1 MRVRSDGKL
10 FRSREEWVEL
20 ISRFESSGQKGP
32 EFCRNEGIVPTVLYK
47 WRMKL
52 RQSPEAK
59 LELIEAKLPQRLV
72 VQDSKENYEI
82 RVKNGRTIGVSHSF
96 NPNVLSELI
105 RVVERC

>member
-10 FRSREEWVEL
+10 FRSREEWGEL
-20 ISRFESSGQKGP
+20 IARFETSGQKGP

-52 RQSPEAK
+52 RQSLEPK
-59 LELIEAKLPQRLV
+59 LELIEAKLPQKIV
-72 VQDSKENYEI
+72 VQDSKEHYEI
-82 RVKNGRTIGVSHSF
+82 RVKNGRVVSVSDSF
-96 NPNVLSELI
+96 NPNIVLELI